1 MKLNPYLCIVFLL
14 ISSIVGAQTKKDSVK
29 VKPIV
34 FINGKPVSDT
44 VRLSDFERI
53 DYIKGKQAMDLM
65 GPRGKNGIYLVSSD
79 GKIPVYGTVKNLKG
93 ANVNRAKILSAK
105 GELLATTNKCGTFFI
120 SSFKLYERI
129 IIQKKG
135 FEEMLADVNQ
145 TEINIQL
152 KKRKK

>member
-1 MKLNPYLCIVFLL
+1 MKPNPYLCIFFLL
-14 ISSIVGAQTKKDSVK
+14 ISSIAGAQTKKDSIK
-29 VKPIV
+29 IKPVV

-53 DYIKGKQAMDLM
+53 DYIKGKQAIDLM
-65 GPRGKNGIYLVSSD
+65 GPLGKNGVYLVSSD

-129 IIQKKG
+129 VIQKKG

-145 TEINIQL
+145 TEITIQL